1 MENVKRN
8 IFLLSMAQF
17 ILLAS
22 VVTVITYSSLVAKI
36 MTGSTALATIPSA
49 TAFIA
54 TAMFAFPASIFMK
67 KFGRKKGFFTGA
79 FFACIA
85 GFCAVVSIYLN
96 NYYLLC
102 FATFCHGIY
111 QSFAN
116 YYRFTALEV
125 SPPKYHK
132 QAVSYVILG
141 GVFAGL
147 SAPSLAFLFESNF
160 FIPLQ
165 YAGTYCLVMALSLVA
180 FFLISQIKLPQKKQ
194 HLLKVTPLKN
204 PKLIDVIK
212 RPAFVC
218 ASLSSACAYI
228 TMSFIMTATPLEV
241 VEVCGFL
248 VADAAG
254 IIQWHS
260 VSMFAPAIITGTLI
274 ARFGS
279 VKMIT
284 IGMIFIL
291 GSTITAKSGLTLYN
305 FYLAL
310 ILIGIGWNFMFTAGT
325 TLLQQ
330 AYNEEEKAF
339 VQGLNDLIVFGLA
352 AIATLAS
359 GFMLST
365 VGWNMMNNMVVGVLI
380 SLIFIILWFMR
391 IKKNTTKITI

>member
-165 YAGTYCLVMALSLVA
+165 YAGTYCLIMALSLVA
-180 FFLISQIKLPQKKQ
+180 FFLISQIKLPQKNS
-194 HLLKVTPLKN
+194 P
-204 PKLIDVIK
+204 
-212 RPAFVC
+212 F
-218 ASLSSACAYI
+218 
-228 TMSFIMTATPLEV
+228 
-241 VEVCGFL
+241 
-248 VADAAG
+248 
-254 IIQWHS
+254 
-260 VSMFAPAIITGTLI
+260 
-274 ARFGS
+274 
-279 VKMIT
+279 
-284 IGMIFIL
+284 
-291 GSTITAKSGLTLYN
+291 
-305 FYLAL
+305 
-310 ILIGIGWNFMFTAGT
+310 
-325 TLLQQ
+325 
-330 AYNEEEKAF
+330 
-339 VQGLNDLIVFGLA
+339 
-352 AIATLAS
+352 
-359 GFMLST
+359 
-365 VGWNMMNNMVVGVLI
+365 
-380 SLIFIILWFMR
+380 
-391 IKKNTTKITI
+391 